1 MKQDTDQIFARFKR
15 IKKDFNSAYSYIIF
29 DEKTNDVVRNDF
41 KDIIDL
47 ISTGH
52 EGKIKYKLFSDKQ
65 EHRQLLVVKMSS
77 SQKEK
82 LLNNIL
88 LMSLSKDFNVFMYDP
103 P

>member
-1 MKQDTDQIFARFKR
+1 MKQYTDQIFARFKR
-15 IKKDFNSAYSYIIF
+15 IKKDFDSAYSYIIF
-29 DEKTNDVVRNDF
+29 DEKTSDVARNEF

-47 ISTGH
+47 ISTSH
-52 EGKIKYKLFSDKQ
+52 EGNIKYKLFSDTQ

-82 LLNNIL
+82 LLNIIL